1 MSNSLSQKPNSQ
13 TNRNPLTGILGG
25 ALIFLCAF
33 PVLYFNEAQENL
45 SKVAEQ
51 AVEYNEALE
60 SSYLG
65 YTVGA
70 FSATNKANDP
80 LLTRFLWTE
89 LT

>member
-70 FSATNKANDP
+70 FGEVGP
-80 LLTRFLWTE
+80 VIFLETFQSTTTHG
-89 LT
+89 L